1 MKSRELSFLMQN
13 ISQIINLLRTVNIN
27 HDAVLT
33 HAATSKLA
41 LAKLDKLKAQYQDEE
56 LMKTLSPAEQQAIL
70 KNAQNAYGVFE
81 ELRKELEYLDL
92 SKQPTFL
99 ASASNE
105 LEKAYLLIEYLLE
118 FMGKTGETILPKL
131 AVMNPK
137 TFEGGKYK
145 NQIDSLY
152 AEVEAQAHD
161 FYVDHVQGEVV
172 IQNPL
177 KVMKGFIN
185 TPMLIPISGHLTLA
199 ACWLGKEKL
208 RLTTEALPEI
218 KVIKLPEDVLP
229 EVPKAPEEVVTGE
242 AKMEVVSKDKT
253 E

>member
-99 ASASNE
+99 ASASHE

-152 AEVEAQAHD
+152 SEVEAQAHD
-161 FYVDHVQGEVV
+161 FYVDHASSGAEELMV
-172 IQNPL
+172 
-177 KVMKGFIN
+177 
-185 TPMLIPISGHLTLA
+185 IPISGHLTLA
-199 ACWLGKEKL
+199 ACWLNKEKL

-229 EVPKAPEEVVTGE
+229 EVPKAPEEITGE
-242 AKMEVVSKDKT
+242 AKMEVVKDPET